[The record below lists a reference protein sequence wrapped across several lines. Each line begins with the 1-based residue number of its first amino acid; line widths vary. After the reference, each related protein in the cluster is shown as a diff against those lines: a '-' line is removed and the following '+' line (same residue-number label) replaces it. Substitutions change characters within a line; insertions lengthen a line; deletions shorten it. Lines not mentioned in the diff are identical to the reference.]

1 MKCPT
6 CGFSG
11 NGDQARF
18 CSKCGMSLVMGVPA
32 NSTRFSAQKI
42 ACPKCGTDNA
52 LGSQLCRSCG
62 QKLEAAPSI
71 PVVDEE
77 PYVTCPSCWHHNP
90 VGTLFC
96 KSCGTRLD
104 NTDLKPTV
112 APPTEAPPTMVVTG
126 NGHRTTADAMPV
138 PLPRPTAMELGVT
151 SQVRTG
157 LDPGKY
163 VIAIALVLILALAG
177 GFGVYYWWQ
186 LGRPVA
192 PIQPQLPVTM
202 VQPAPIQPAE
212 PATPFVESAPLQPQD
227 APTSSDAPVTTP
239 TEEPQ
244 ARLVERN
251 HSEIASKPKPH
262 PEPAP
267 VAPNAGIQKP
277 PPTPIE
283 RASPAQ
289 HRIYAG
295 VDQAVAREC
304 SGKSGWMHSLC
315 KEKVRFG
322 VCSGRWG
329 TTEDCPSYEH
339 KDSPDF

>member
-11 NGDQARF
+11 NSDQARF
-18 CSKCGMSLVMGVPA
+18 CSECGKSLVMGAPA
-32 NSTRFSAQKI
+32 NSPRLSAQM

-90 VGTLFC
+90 IGTLFC

-104 NTDLKPTV
+104 NPDLKPTV
-112 APPTEAPPTMVVTG
+112 APPALAVTA
-126 NGHRTTADAMPV
+126 NGPRPTADAMTV
-138 PLPRPTAMELGVT
+138 PPSRPTAMELGVP
-151 SQVRTG
+151 SQGRTG

-186 LGRPVA
+186 QGRPVA
-192 PIQPQLPVTM
+192 PVQPQLPVAM

-212 PATPFVESAPLQPQD
+212 SATSSVESAPLQPQD
-227 APTSSDAPVTTP
+227 APTSSDVPVTTP
-239 TEEPQ
+239 TEEPL
-244 ARLVERN
+244 ARSVERN
-251 HSEIASKPKPH
+251 SSAIANKPKPH
-262 PEPAP
+262 PEPLR
-267 VAPNAGIQKP
+267 VAPEAGIQKP
-277 PPTPIE
+277 VPSPIDKPPVPV
-283 RASPAQ
+283 P
-289 HRIYAG
+289 HRNYAG

-304 SGKSGWMHSLC
+304 SGKSGLMHSLC

-322 VCSGRWG
+322 ICSGRWG
-329 TTEDCPSYEH
+329 TTEDCPNYEH
-339 KDSPDF
+339 KDSPGF